1 MGQKLKFDLEKNSIV
16 CGDCCNE
23 EGKGWLNF
31 IPDNSVD
38 LIYIDPPFFSNKNYE
53 IVWGNGF
60 EERSFGDRWKGG
72 IEHYIEWMKPKI
84 REAKRILKNTGSIF
98 LHCDYHANHRL
109 RCLLDEVFGENNFKN
124 EVIWHYKRW
133 TAASKSLQKMHDMIL
148 WYSKTKKYKFYP
160 IYKQPTEGQLKKHE
174 KGWDRNSVMINGKR
188 QPQLIIYDE
197 KKVDSAIRKG
207 FIKKQEF
214 ARFIKPKIKKTLED
228 DVWQINFLNSQSKE
242 RIGYKT
248 QKPKELLERI
258 INCASKENDLIL
270 DFFSGGGTTAEV
282 CSDLN
287 RKFIIGDVSPV
298 AVRVTADRLSAHG
311 YRNYEIKALPS
322 TKKDYLDM
330 NPHKFADMI
339 CELMGWK
346 PNIKKSGDSGIDGF
360 ADKGNIPIQI
370 KNHKNKTGRPDI
382 QKFLGALNKYKT
394 GFFVSWNFSPEA
406 WEFKA
411 SIKDKKIEFI
421 EVGKILNGLLISDDI
436 SIEHKKLYKERV
448 KKSFKKAA
456 KATES
461 ELQQEKQE
469 IQKEKKKEVKKRR
482 KSSNNS

>member
-23 EGKGWLNF
+23 KGEGWLNF

-60 EERSFGDRWKGG
+60 EVRSFGDRWKGG

-84 REAKRILKNTGSIF
+84 KEAKRVLKNTGSIL
-98 LHCDYHANHRL
+98 LHCDWHASHRL
-109 RCLLDEVFGENNFKN
+109 RCLLDDVFDDKNFIN
-124 EVIWHYKRW
+124 EIIWHYRRW
-133 TAASKSLQKMHDMIL
+133 TGRSKKFQQLHDNIL
-148 WYSKTKKYKFYP
+148 LYSKGKKYKFNVLYTD
-160 IYKQPTEGQLKKHE
+160 YTEGSKYRKKNYHTRI
-174 KGWDRNSVMINGKR
+174 KGNDIYVTSVNPLGVR
-188 QPQLIIYDE
+188 E
-197 KKVDSAIRKG
+197 N
-207 FIKKQEF
+207 
-214 ARFIKPKIKKTLED
+214 
-228 DVWQINFLNSQSKE
+228 DVWTDINVLNSQSKE

-248 QKPKELLERI
+248 QKPEQLIKRLITCL
-258 INCASKENDLIL
+258 SYENDLVL
-270 DFFSGGGTTAEV
+270 DFFGGGGTTAKA
-282 CSDLN
+282 CADLN
-287 RKFIIGDVSPV
+287 RRFIIGDVSPV
-298 AVRVTADRLSAHG
+298 AVRITTDRLSAHG
-311 YRNYEIKALPS
+311 CRNYEIKSLPS

-346 PNIKKSGDSGIDGF
+346 PNIKKSGDGGIDGF

-421 EVGKILNGLLISDDI
+421 EIGKLLNGLLISDDI
-436 SIEHKKLYKERV
+436 STEHKQLYKERV
-448 KKSFKKAA
+448 KTSFKEATRA
-456 KATES
+456 KEQ
-461 ELQQEKQE
+461 ELQKEKQE
-469 IQKEKKKEVKKRR
+469 IQKEKKKQIK
-482 KSSNNS
+482 KSSKL